1 MRHFAIGLLVGVGL
15 LSIAAAADKL
25 PAGAGG
31 GFGLFV
37 ELDPSSGGQ
46 TITQPTS
53 TTTAALTID
62 DFNGNERVNFGESNQ
77 ITTRW
82 NIHPASDGQ
91 STGLGSFNL
100 RYQFGGFEHIR
111 YGQAEELSF
120 SLSTP
125 DYTTAPDRRDVRVQ
139 CTSGTTCGWDLP
151 AYTYGAV
158 VSITVDSGS
167 DDVVLKG
174 TQSYFAGGATLTLSA
189 CDSVMMKNSAGTWI
203 QLAPVVTLN
212 TCPDEI

>member
-53 TTTAALTID
+53 TTTAALVID
-62 DFNGNERVNFGESNQ
+62 DFNGNERVNFGESNY
-77 ITTRW
+77 ITFGWGIR
-82 NIHPASDGQ
+82 PSSDGSGSVGQ
-91 STGLGSFNL
+91 LDRRFHFLGT
-100 RYQFGGFEHIR
+100 EHIR

-151 AYTYGAV
+151 AWTYGAV

-212 TCPDEI
+212 SCPDEI